1 MFGLLISM
9 ASLPKIHPAVVHG
22 HEDPG
27 DPGGVG
33 QMVDGNGIIRVVRV
47 TVTPAGDKLQSE
59 EIGRTARPRADRSGR
74 LRG

>member
-47 TVTPAGDKLQSE
+47 TVTPAGDK
-59 EIGRTARPRADRSGR
+59 
-74 LRG
+74 